1 MNSLSG
7 SNVHYFYFP
16 IEYCL
21 QNLESSGFH
30 EMELYLGTPHVFIDR
45 NTVDEFADIF
55 FLAKIHHIQISS
67 VHPET
72 LSFRY
77 TLCHPDPIWNKRS
90 VLAYKRCIDYAA
102 DNGVPSLHTDISG
115 AFRDLPHTEIFEQ
128 VYKNLCELAVY
139 AKDKKIALSMES
151 TAREYQGF
159 LSDLP
164 SMAKLLDALDKYYSD
179 VFYIGLNWEA
189 VHAMKEDPND
199 WLHMFGERI
208 QYIRFENPESL
219 KLIIPWCK
227 ESHYCGTL
235 QFYPLEDDTLLSPY
249 IADRQVREMAGKAK
263 KNGIDQQ
270 KTDCRHE
277 LPLL

>member
-21 QNLESSGFH
+21 QNLEDSGFR

-55 FLAKIHHIQISS
+55 SLAKKHHIRISS

-77 TLCHPDPIWNKRS
+77 TLCHPDPDWNKKS
-90 VLAYKRCIDYAA
+90 VLAYKRCIKYAA
-102 DNGVPSLHTDISG
+102 DNGVPCLRTDIVG
-115 AFRDLPHTEIFEQ
+115 AFRDLPQTEILEQ
-128 VYKNLCELAVY
+128 VYKNLCDLAVF
-139 AKDKKIALSMES
+139 AKDKNITISLES
-151 TAREYQGF
+151 TKREYQGF
-159 LSDLP
+159 LPDLP
-164 SMAKLLDALDKYYSD
+164 SIARLMDALDKKFSD

-189 VHAMKEDPND
+189 VRAMKEVPSE
-199 WLHMFGERI
+199 WLRMFGARL
-208 QYIRFENPESL
+208 QYVRFENPEDL
-219 KLIIPWCK
+219 NLIISWCK

-249 IADRQVREMAGKAK
+249 IADRRVCEMAGKAQ
-263 KNGIDQQ
+263 KNGIDQ
-270 KTDCRHE
+270 
-277 LPLL
+277 